1 MYGFV
6 AFQKKVGFLSFILLT
21 TDWDLNC
28 NEFSQIFCK
37 FSPLWSIDQSIDL
50 FGIIILNQVFYETGS
65 VLLFFA
71 NILLDADSFISG

>member
-1 MYGFV
+1 M
-6 AFQKKVGFLSFILLT
+6 LT

-28 NEFSQIFCK
+28 NEFSQIFSN

-65 VLLFFA
+65 VLP
-71 NILLDADSFISG
+71 SFSIEASELQLSRAVSGMFL